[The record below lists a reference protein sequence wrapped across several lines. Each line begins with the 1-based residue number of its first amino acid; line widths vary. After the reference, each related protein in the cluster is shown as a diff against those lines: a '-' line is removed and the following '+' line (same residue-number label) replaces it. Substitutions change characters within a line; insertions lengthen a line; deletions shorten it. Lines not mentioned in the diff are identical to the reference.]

1 METQKIK
8 VPWQYQLHT
17 ILTLRWIE
25 CNNYHHNLIVMRE
38 VFAVN
43 SLKFK
48 GVLVLVSFPKAPVWL
63 NKKTKKKVFDLW
75 ELFALGIKTQ
85 MLDAQTQSPV
95 NKTTYRYIILAVAAS
110 LLLKALKTLY
120 KGREQPSLRHSK
132 LPLSTKLATST
143 PLVLTLCHNLL
154 TLANPGLT
162 LHWNKQRILAEW
174 AYPGIVLT
182 GLFWGNFLAY

>member
-1 METQKIK
+1 M
-8 VPWQYQLHT
+8 
-17 ILTLRWIE
+17 
-25 CNNYHHNLIVMRE
+25 
-38 VFAVN
+38 
-43 SLKFK
+43 
-48 GVLVLVSFPKAPVWL
+48 VSFPKAPVPL
-63 NKKTKKKVFDLW
+63 NRKTKKKKKFSTYENCLLSVS
-75 ELFALGIKTQ
+75 KTQ

-95 NKTTYRYIILAVAAS
+95 NKTTYRYIILAVGAS

-162 LHWNKQRILAEW
+162 LH
-174 AYPGIVLT
+174 
-182 GLFWGNFLAY
+182 